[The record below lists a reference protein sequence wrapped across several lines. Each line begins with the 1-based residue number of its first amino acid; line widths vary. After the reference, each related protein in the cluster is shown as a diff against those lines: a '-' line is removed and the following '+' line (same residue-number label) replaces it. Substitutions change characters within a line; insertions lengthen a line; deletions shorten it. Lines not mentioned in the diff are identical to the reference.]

1 MPSTPRKVLLVDD
14 EPALLKMMSLYLT
27 RKGYSVTALDSTD
40 QAWAAIEAGAS
51 EFAAAVLDATMRG
64 MSTEKLALK
73 LLADNPS
80 LRVLV
85 ASGYPVDMS
94 ALAAAAPGRVNFIQ
108 KPFTPQ
114 TLAKTVGSLIGAQEE
129 NI

>member
-1 MPSTPRKVLLVDD
+1 MSPTPRKVLLVDD

-40 QAWAAIEAGAS
+40 RAWAATETGAS
-51 EFAAAVLDATMRG
+51 DFTAAVLDATMRG
-64 MSTEKLALK
+64 MSSEQLALK

-85 ASGYPVDMS
+85 ASGYPVDIS
-94 ALAAAAPGRVNFIQ
+94 ALEAAAPGRVTFIQ

-114 TLAKTVGSLIGAQEE
+114 TLAKTMGSLIGAQEE

>member
-1 MPSTPRKVLLVDD
+1 
-14 EPALLKMMSLYLT
+14 MMSLYLT

-40 QAWAAIEAGAS
+40 RAWAAVETGAA
-51 EFAAAVLDATMRG
+51 EFTAAVLDATMRG

-94 ALAAAAPGRVNFIQ
+94 ALETAAPGRVNFIQ

-114 TLAKTVGSLIGAQEE
+114 TLAKTVGNLIGAQEE
-129 NI
+129 NV